1 MNEATAPY
9 RVIDRWDSAA
19 LAIHLRHLH
28 AFSAVAAA
36 GSIARAADGLLRV
49 PSAVT
54 RSVAQLEATLGRSLF
69 SRSSR
74 GVALNVQ
81 GERVLV
87 RAQRIEREFDELR
100 MHLVARG
107 GMGSMADPKP
117 VFMSILNGR
126 RLAVIASL
134 SDTRNMPS
142 VARDFG
148 ITQPAISVALKDLE
162 RGLGVALFERR
173 SSGLMPTVAGDLVA
187 FHFKRVL
194 AELRHIVPDLAASE
208 GVLQGSVH
216 VGAPPLGR
224 LEILPAAIASLVA
237 QHPQLH
243 VVVVERPCDA
253 LAAPLRNGD
262 IDFVL
267 GALASEDDAV
277 HLEQQV
283 LFDDRIAVIARAG
296 HPLAGTPAVGFDA
309 LSRATWALPRRGT
322 SSREMLDR
330 VFFEAGQVPPTP
342 AVEAG
347 DPAVLCGLLRESDM
361 LTAVSPHRLRSDLR
375 DGRLVTLDVP
385 LGRMRR
391 RIGLTQRL
399 GALPSPGA
407 RALMQE
413 IKSAVARSADFA
425 PASKARR

>member
-1 MNEATAPY
+1 M
-9 RVIDRWDSAA
+9 IDRWDDAT
-19 LAIHLRHLH
+19 LAVHLRHLH
-28 AFSAVAAA
+28 AFSAVAAT
-36 GSIARAADGLLRV
+36 GSIARAADDLRRV

-54 RSVAQLEATLGRSLF
+54 RSVAQLESTLGRSLF
-69 SRSSR
+69 IRSSR
-74 GVALNVQ
+74 GVALNAQ
-81 GERVLV
+81 GELVLV

-100 MHLVARG
+100 AQLVARG
-107 GMGSMADPKP
+107 GLGSAADPKP
-117 VFMSILNGR
+117 LFMSILNGR
-126 RLAVIASL
+126 RLAVIAGL
-134 SDTRNMPS
+134 WETRNMPS

-162 RGLGVALFERR
+162 RGLGVALFERK
-173 SSGLMPTVAGDLVA
+173 SSRLVPTAAGGIVA

-253 LAAPLRNGD
+253 LAAPLRSGD

-267 GALASEDDAV
+267 GPLASEDNAV
-277 HLEQQV
+277 HLEQRV
-283 LFDDRIAVIARAG
+283 LFNEGIAVIARAG
-296 HPLAGTPAVGFDA
+296 HPLADIPIVGFDA
-309 LSRATWALPRRGT
+309 LSRAIWALPRRGT
-322 SSREMLDR
+322 SFREMLDR
-330 VFFEAGQVPPTP
+330 FFVDAGQVPPTP

-347 DPAVLCGLLRESDM
+347 DPAVLFGLLRESDM
-361 LTAVSPHRLRSDLR
+361 LTAVSPHRLRGDLR
-375 DGRLVTLDVP
+375 DGRLVTLDVA
-385 LGRMRR
+385 LGLQRR

-413 IKSAVARSADFA
+413 IRSAMARSADFA
-425 PASKARR
+425 PTPKSQR

>member
-9 RVIDRWDSAA
+9 RVIDRWDGTA

-69 SRSSR
+69 SRGSR
-74 GVALNVQ
+74 GVALNAH
-81 GERVLV
+81 GELVRV

-100 MHLVARG
+100 THLVARG
-107 GMGSMADPKP
+107 GLGSAADPKP
-117 VFMSILNGR
+117 LFMSILNGR
-126 RLAVIASL
+126 RLAVIANL
-134 SDTRNMPS
+134 SETRNMPS

-162 RGLGVALFERR
+162 RGLGVALFERKWG
-173 SSGLMPTVAGDLVA
+173 GLVPTAAGGIVA

-216 VGAPPLGR
+216 VGAPMLGR
-224 LEILPAAIASLVA
+224 LEILPAAIASLLA
-237 QHPQLH
+237 RHPQLH

-262 IDFVL
+262 IDFIL
-267 GALASEDDAV
+267 GALAGEDDAV
-277 HLEQQV
+277 NLEQQA
-283 LFDDRIAVIARAG
+283 LFDDPIAVIARAG
-296 HPLAGTPAVGFDA
+296 HPLASSRTIGVDA
-309 LSRATWALPRRGT
+309 LRKATWALPRRGE
-322 SSREMLDR
+322 SSREMLER
-330 VFFEAGQVPPTP
+330 FFAEAGTVPPTP
-342 AVEAG
+342 VVEAG
-347 DPAVLCGLLRESDM
+347 DPAVLYGLLRESDM
-361 LTAVSPHRLRSDLR
+361 LTAVSPHRLRSELR

-385 LGRMRR
+385 LGRQRR

-407 RALMQE
+407 RALME
-413 IKSAVARSADFA
+413 AIKSAVAQSADFA
-425 PASKARR
+425 PASKSRR

>member
-1 MNEATAPY
+1 VNEATAPY
-9 RVIDRWDSAA
+9 RVIDRWDGAA
-19 LAIHLRHLH
+19 LAVHLRHLH

-36 GSIARAADGLLRV
+36 GSIAQAAEGLVRV

-69 SRSSR
+69 IRSSR
-74 GVALNVQ
+74 GVTLNAQ

-100 MHLVARG
+100 VQLVARG
-107 GMGSMADPKP
+107 GLASAADPKP

-134 SDTRNMPS
+134 SETRNMPS

-173 SSGLMPTVAGDLVA
+173 SGGLVPTVAGELVA
-187 FHFKRVL
+187 FHLKRVL
-194 AELRHIVPDLAASE
+194 AELRHTVPDLAAGE

-216 VGAPPLGR
+216 VGAPTLGR
-224 LEILPAAIASLVA
+224 LEILPAAIASLLA
-237 QHPQLH
+237 RHPQLH
-243 VVVVERPCDA
+243 VVVIERPCDA

-262 IDFVL
+262 IDFTLGVL
-267 GALASEDDAV
+267 GSEDEAV
-277 HLEQQV
+277 HLEQQP
-283 LFDDRIAVIARAG
+283 LFDDHIAVIARAG
-296 HPLAGTPAVGFDA
+296 HPLVSVPAVGVEA
-309 LSRATWALPRRGT
+309 LHEATWALPRRGV
-322 SSREMLDR
+322 SSREMLER
-330 VFFEAGQVPPTP
+330 FFLEAGHTPPMP
-342 AVEAG
+342 VVEAG

-361 LTAVSPHRLRSDLR
+361 LTAVSPHRLRSELR

-385 LGRMRR
+385 LGRLRR

-413 IKSAVARSADFA
+413 LKNAVARSADFA
-425 PASKARR
+425 SASQARR